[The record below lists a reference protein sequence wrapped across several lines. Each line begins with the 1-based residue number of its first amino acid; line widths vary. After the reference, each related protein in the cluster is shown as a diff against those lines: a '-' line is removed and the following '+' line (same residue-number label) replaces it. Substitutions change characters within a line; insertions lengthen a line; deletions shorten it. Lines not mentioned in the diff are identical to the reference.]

1 MSTQKTISYNDEIK
15 RKDKS
20 TVNGYIRKIEP
31 NIFSLNI
38 PMVVNDLCIKYYHIS
53 KDRFDPI
60 LHGKDITVSD
70 NKITF
75 KISNKFEYSNSSA
88 FLSNIV
94 SNGKHQWKFKIVNK
108 KTYPYIGVRPNKT
121 DPNDNELN
129 DNNELNQCV
138 RGYGLFGLWYPRY
151 YGLLRGLKYN
161 DSRTLFCVNKKY
173 CPTRKN
179 DGDIIDM
186 YLDLN
191 KFELSFVI
199 NNKHYGKAF
208 DVDKTSYR
216 AVCSHWGFRRNPKSF
231 ELLFYKTMH

>member
-1 MSTQKTISYNDEIK
+1 MITQKTISYNDEIK
-15 RKDKS
+15 GKDKS
-20 TVNGYIRKIEP
+20 TVNGYIRKIEQ
-31 NIFSLNI
+31 NNESFNNNI
-38 PMVVNDLCIKYYHIS
+38 PMIINYLCINYYHIS

-75 KISNKFEYSNSSA
+75 KISNKFDYSNSSA

-94 SNGKHQWKFKIVNK
+94 SNGKHQWRFKIINK
-108 KTYPYIGVRPNKT
+108 KTWPYIGVTPNKT
-121 DPNDNELN
+121 DPNDNEH
-129 DNNELNQCV
+129 NNELNQCV
-138 RGYGLFGLWYPRY
+138 RYDGYGLFGLWYPRY
-151 YGLLRGLKYN
+151 YGLLRGLKLLWFI
-161 DSRTLFCVNKKY
+161 TWTKTY
-173 CPTRKN
+173 CPTRKS

-191 KFELSFVI
+191 KFELSFAI

-216 AVCSHWGFRRNPKSF
+216 AICSHWGFRSNPKSF
-231 ELLFYKTMH
+231 ELLFYKMH

>member
-1 MSTQKTISYNDEIK
+1 MITQKTMSYNDEIK
-15 RKDKS
+15 GKDKS
-20 TVNGYIRKIEP
+20 TVNGYIRNIEQNVFP
-31 NIFSLNI
+31 LKI
-38 PMVVNDLCIKYYHIS
+38 PMVLNYLCIKYYHIS

-60 LHGKDITVSD
+60 LHGKYITVSD

-75 KISNKFEYSNSSA
+75 KIINKMTFEYGSSSA

-94 SNGKHQWKFKIVNK
+94 SNGKHQWRFKIINTQ
-108 KTYPYIGVRPNKT
+108 TYPYIGVRPNKK

-129 DNNELNQCV
+129 ECLQ
-138 RGYGLFGLWYPRY
+138 GYGLFGLLSY
-151 YGLLRGLKYN
+151 YGLLRGLSYN
-161 DSRTLFCVNKKY
+161 NSQTINDKY

-191 KFELSFVI
+191 KFELSFAI

-208 DVDKTSYR
+208 DVDKKSYR
-216 AVCSHWGFRRNPKSF
+216 AVCSHWGFRKNPKSF
-231 ELLFYKTMH
+231 ELLFYKRMH